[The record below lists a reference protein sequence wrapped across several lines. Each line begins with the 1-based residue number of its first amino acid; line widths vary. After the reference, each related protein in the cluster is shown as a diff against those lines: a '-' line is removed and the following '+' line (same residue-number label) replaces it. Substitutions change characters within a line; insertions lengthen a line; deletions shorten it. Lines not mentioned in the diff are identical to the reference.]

1 MSWEELKNTTDWMS
15 VCRFILSLLIVAV
28 FSAVVFTV
36 LFTTA
41 AKMGEA
47 ALMLVGVLCSSFA
60 AVVNYYIGS
69 SSGSAVKDKLLKG
82 AGNGR

>member
-1 MSWEELKNTTDWMS
+1 MSWHDIKETADWMG
-15 VCRFILSLLIVAV
+15 VCRFILSLVIVAV

-36 LFTTA
+36 LFASA

-47 ALMLVGVLCSSFA
+47 ALMLVGVLCSSFG

-69 SSGSAVKDKLLKG
+69 SSGSAVKDKFLKG
-82 AGNGR
+82 AK